1 MRREL
6 KQAVSKIRKAQDL
19 LINNKLDKEVRAI
32 DLDAHHYTYPDSESF
47 YFSVYIHKGEKDLKM
62 WNLYNYAD
70 DNTEQKIQEISDYIN
85 HEI

>member
-6 KQAVSKIRKAQDL
+6 KQAVGKIRKAQDL

-32 DLDAHHYTYPDSESF
+32 ELDAHHYIYSHGDSAYS
-47 YFSVYIHKGEKDLKM
+47 SVCIHKDEGLKI
-62 WNLYNYAD
+62 WDFHNYED
-70 DNTEQKIQEISDYIN
+70 DNTETKLQEIGEYIG